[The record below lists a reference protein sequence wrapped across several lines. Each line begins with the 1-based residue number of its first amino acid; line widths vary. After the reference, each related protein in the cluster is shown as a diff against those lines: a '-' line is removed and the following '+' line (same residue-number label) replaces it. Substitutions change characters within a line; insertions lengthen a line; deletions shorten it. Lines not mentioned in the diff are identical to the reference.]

1 MLVVVLVVELVVE
14 LVVVLAVELVVAL
27 VVVLVVVLVAV
38 LVVALVVGLVVELV
52 VVLVVAESH
61 NCLPSIHQ
69 HMRNIL
75 SLCYTFLSSGR
86 FLLSISCDH
95 TSPLNNRP
103 DIHMYH
109 PLPSI
114 SHYFDTLHMVPLL
127 HTAIISVYCKTGFNK
142 LVLYTFN
149 NFSIKNFPI
158 KTSKILN

>member
-27 VVVLVVVLVAV
+27 VVELVVV
-38 LVVALVVGLVVELV
+38 LVVELV
-52 VVLVVAESH
+52 VVLVVALVLESH
-61 NCLPSIHQ
+61 NCLPSNHQ